1 MSELLYLECTAG
13 ISGDMAAAAL
23 LDVGADEEAV
33 RRALD
38 SLPVEGF
45 AIEISRVTKSGLDV
59 CDFNVVLDDEHENHD
74 HDLAYLHGHGH
85 ADGRQECGRGCEQEL
100 DHEHG
105 HTHGHG
111 HEHGH
116 EHGHGRGHEYG
127 HGHGHAYEHEHE
139 HGHEHSHDHNTGHD
153 HIHRGL
159 HDIEEII
166 QAATMTDG
174 AKELTLAM
182 FAIVADAEARAHG
195 ISVDK
200 VHFHEVGAVDSIA
213 DIVAIAVAVDSLA
226 PAGVVVTDLPC
237 GYGTVRCQHGLIP
250 VPAPATAFI
259 AQAHGI
265 ALTPVPVEGELVTPT
280 GAAVAAAL
288 RTQDRLPERF
298 VIKRIG
304 MGGGKRA
311 YETSGILRAMLIEPL
326 A

>member
-1 MSELLYLECTAG
+1 MNELLYLECTAG

-23 LDVGADEEAV
+23 LDAGADETAV

-45 AIEISRVTKSGLDV
+45 SLEISRVTKSGLDV
-59 CDFNVVLDDEHENHD
+59 CDFNVVLDDRHENHD
-74 HDLAYLHGHGH
+74 HDLAYLHGRNH
-85 ADGRQECGRGCEQEL
+85 ANDA
-100 DHEHG
+100 
-105 HTHGHG
+105 HG
-111 HEHGH
+111 HEHPHDHAHGSSHPHDHGSGSGH
-116 EHGHGRGHEYG
+116 DQGSEHGHV
-127 HGHGHAYEHEHE
+127 
-139 HGHEHSHDHNTGHD
+139 
-153 HIHRGL
+153 HRGL
-159 HDIEEII
+159 RDIEEII
-166 QAATMTDG
+166 RAASMTDG
-174 AKELTLAM
+174 AKELASAM
-182 FAIVADAEARAHG
+182 FAIVAEAEARAHG
-195 ISVDK
+195 IPADK

-265 ALTPVPVEGELVTPT
+265 ALTPVAVEGELVTPT

-288 RTQDRLPERF
+288 RTQDHLPERF

-311 YETSGILRAMLIEPL
+311 YDTSGILRAMLIEPL

>member
-1 MSELLYLECTAG
+1 MNELLYLECTAG

-23 LDVGADEEAV
+23 LDAGADEAAV

-45 AIEISRVTKSGLDV
+45 SIEISRVTKSGLDV
-59 CDFNVVLDDEHENHD
+59 CDFNVVLDDSHENHD
-74 HDLAYLHGHGH
+74 HDLAYLHGHNHANDAHGPGH
-85 ADGRQECGRGCEQEL
+85 S
-100 DHEHG
+100 
-105 HTHGHG
+105 
-111 HEHGH
+111 
-116 EHGHGRGHEYG
+116 
-127 HGHGHAYEHEHE
+127 HGHAHACPHPHD
-139 HGHEHSHDHNTGHD
+139 HGSDHSHDHGSDHGHA
-153 HIHRGL
+153 HRGL
-159 HDIEEII
+159 RDIEEII
-166 QAATMTDG
+166 RAASMTDG
-174 AKELTLAM
+174 AKELASAM
-182 FAIVADAEARAHG
+182 FALVAEAEARAHG
-195 ISVDK
+195 IPVDK

-265 ALTPVPVEGELVTPT
+265 ALTPVAVEGELVTPT
-280 GAAVAAAL
+280 GAAVVAAL
-288 RTQDRLPERF
+288 RTQDHLPERF

-304 MGGGKRA
+304 MGAGKRA
-311 YETSGILRAMLIEPL
+311 YDTSGILRAMLIEPL

>member
-23 LDVGADEEAV
+23 LDVGADEAAV

-45 AIEISRVTKSGLDV
+45 SIEISRVTKSGLDV
-59 CDFNVVLDDEHENHD
+59 CDFNVVLDEEHENHD
-74 HDLAYLHGHGH
+74 HDLAYLHGQGP
-85 ADGRQECGRGCEQEL
+85 ADGKHECGHGCEQEL

-111 HEHGH
+111 HT
-116 EHGHGRGHEYG
+116 
-127 HGHGHAYEHEHE
+127 HE
-139 HGHEHSHDHNTGHD
+139 HGHERGHDHGREREHSHGHSHDHGTGHD

-159 HDIEEII
+159 RDIEEII
-166 QAATMTDG
+166 QVAAMTDG
-174 AKELTLAM
+174 AKELARAM

-195 ISVDK
+195 IPVDK

-280 GAAVAAAL
+280 GAAVVAAL

>member
-1 MSELLYLECTAG
+1 MGELLYLECTAG

-45 AIEISRVTKSGLDV
+45 SIEISRVTKSGLDV

-85 ADGRQECGRGCEQEL
+85 ADGGHGCGWGREHGS

-105 HTHGHG
+105 HGHTHERKHTHDHGHEHTHGHG
-111 HEHGH
+111 
-116 EHGHGRGHEYG
+116 
-127 HGHGHAYEHEHE
+127 
-139 HGHEHSHDHNTGHD
+139 HGHEHSHDHNAGHD
-153 HIHRGL
+153 HVHRGL

-166 QAATMTDG
+166 QAASMTDG
-174 AKELTLAM
+174 AKELARAM

-195 ISVDK
+195 IPVDK

-326 A
+326 T

>member
-23 LDVGADEEAV
+23 LDVGADEAAV

-45 AIEISRVTKSGLDV
+45 SIEISRVTKSGLDV

-74 HDLAYLHGHGH
+74 HDLAYLHGHAHGQGH
-85 ADGRQECGRGCEQEL
+85 S
-100 DHEHG
+100 HG
-105 HTHGHG
+105 
-111 HEHGH
+111 
-116 EHGHGRGHEYG
+116 
-127 HGHGHAYEHEHE
+127 
-139 HGHEHSHDHNTGHD
+139 HSHDHGTGHG

-159 HDIEEII
+159 RDIEEII
-166 QAATMTDG
+166 QAASMTDG
-174 AKELTLAM
+174 AKELARAM

-195 ISVDK
+195 IPVDK